1 MRVLLLGIIGLGLDL
16 WTGVLPPGGGGG
28 GPVVPDVILWDD
40 ASDIQWDDA
49 SQILWD
55 S

>member
-1 MRVLLLGIIGLGLDL
+1 MRVLLLAIIGLGLDL

-28 GPVVPDVILWDD
+28 GGVPDPILWDD
-40 ASDIQWDDA
+40 SSDIQWDDA

-55 S
+55 T